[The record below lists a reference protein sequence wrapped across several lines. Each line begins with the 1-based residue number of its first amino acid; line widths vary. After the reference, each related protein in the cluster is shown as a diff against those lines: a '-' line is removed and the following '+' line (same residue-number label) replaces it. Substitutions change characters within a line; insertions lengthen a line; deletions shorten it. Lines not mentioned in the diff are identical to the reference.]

1 MFQDKLTREI
11 AAAAAQIKTEPPKNE
26 VNTKSVEGAVVSI
39 MANEELK
46 GNQHKIDANKNGKV
60 DAHDFKLLR
69 GKKGKT
75 VQEGIKGAG
84 VGAALGSVA
93 GGPVGA
99 AIGGALGHVAGE
111 VLSSAKNKTKA
122 IGRIIKGPSMADS
135 KMKREEVEQLDEIG
149 DTKEG
154 RKMISSYVNKA
165 LGDKNREKGLRKAT
179 SRLYKD
185 NFYGKK
191 NEEVEMS
198 EEDAYSKDRY
208 AVKDGKAKKDNPTH
222 MGSPNYKD
230 QPHHVWA
237 TSAEHALKKSMKKEE
252 VEELDERA
260 KWRTSSIAHNTG
272 YRKDGPHGGIE
283 NTADTGKEDL
293 LRSRQM
299 LSRYGS
305 PKKSEIKSLKKS
317 ITKNIAQMK
326 KEEVEELTENF
337 ADAVARVGN
346 LPSGKPLAPK
356 PKVKKDN
363 TGRDYFGHDSV
374 RQQSGYRGP
383 GQSVLQTGADA
394 ITKGAKAVGKAVK
407 KSGIG
412 KSISGGFK
420 AVKGAV
426 KKVFSKEEIEYI
438 VNNYT
443 LEDIENFMMSEE
455 FNNYELSSQE
465 SFSSYLEEQLLNEI
479 GDTPAGQKML
489 RKVDSRAFYKA
500 GTKSGGKGNMA
511 DAGEKTLERTQ
522 ARIKKQPGLLSRA
535 AGAVKKVLSKEEVE
549 AIFNNFTLD
558 EVHLFMMSEEFEM
571 LHVESQEQIDTY
583 LEERSLN
590 EGFPT
595 VADAKKRMASKESGF
610 EKKKISTGTVY
621 SRKYKAEPEE
631 NEEMPKKK
639 AKTMKEMLSI
649 YSTGGAEAL
658 VENLMIEEPTNDEYK
673 KEVETAHAKAEGK
686 IRNDKGVAKAAS
698 QGVKMEE
705 VEIEDID
712 EKVMV
717 FHSTSPDAQMKRY
730 QKDSPAPEAQAHR
743 KSAAD
748 AARSARSS
756 ETKRDFK
763 DGVDVKTKK
772 GGSVSTYK
780 TNEEYEIEMYDADE
794 INGVQ
799 FDTIDER
806 SMTDNEMDKRE
817 KIVKSMKK
825 GIQGFKDRY
834 GDKAKDVMY
843 ATATK
848 QSMKED
854 AESVDEIY
862 NPITVKKGTR
872 RSVDSGGKVS
882 YSGGVRVR
890 DRGVGANNIAQ
901 KLGAHQDKVK
911 DRAQS
916 MWKQKH
922 PILSKIKSAGSSVS
936 KAIDKVA
943 AIKIGNK
950 NRAGG

>member
-26 VNTKSVEGAVVSI
+26 VNTKSVEGAVVSV

-122 IGRIIKGPSMADS
+122 MYRIAKGPSMADS

-154 RKMISSYVNKA
+154 RKVISSYVNKA

-191 NEEVEMS
+191 ANEEVEVN

-237 TSAEHALKKSMKKEE
+237 TSAEHALKKSMKKED
-252 VEELDERA
+252 VEQLDELSKDTLKSYQQKVMNRPSSQNTTKTIAGVARSEA
-260 KWRTSSIAHNTG
+260 K
-272 YRKDGPHGGIE
+272 
-283 NTADTGKEDL
+283 
-293 LRSRQM
+293 
-299 LSRYGS
+299 
-305 PKKSEIKSLKKS
+305 
-317 ITKNIAQMK
+317 MK
-326 KEEVEELTENF
+326 KEEVEQM
-337 ADAVARVGN
+337 D
-346 LPSGKPLAPK
+346 
-356 PKVKKDN
+356 
-363 TGRDYFGHDSV
+363 
-374 RQQSGYRGP
+374 
-383 GQSVLQTGADA
+383 
-394 ITKGAKAVGKAVK
+394 
-407 KSGIG
+407 
-412 KSISGGFK
+412 
-420 AVKGAV
+420 
-426 KKVFSKEEIEYI
+426 
-438 VNNYT
+438 
-443 LEDIENFMMSEE
+443 
-455 FNNYELSSQE
+455 
-465 SFSSYLEEQLLNEI
+465 
-479 GDTPAGQKML
+479 
-489 RKVDSRAFYKA
+489 
-500 GTKSGGKGNMA
+500 
-511 DAGEKTLERTQ
+511 
-522 ARIKKQPGLLSRA
+522 
-535 AGAVKKVLSKEEVE
+535 E
-549 AIFNNFTLD
+549 A
-558 EVHLFMMSEEFEM
+558 
-571 LHVESQEQIDTY
+571 
-583 LEERSLN
+583 
-590 EGFPT
+590 FPT
-595 VADAKKRMASKESGF
+595 VADAKKRMAAKESGF

-673 KEVETAHAKAEGK
+673 KEVEVAHAKAEGK
-686 IRNDKGVAKAAS
+686 IRNDKGIAKAAA

-705 VEIEDID
+705 VEIEVYDADEINGVQVDTIDEQQSGYDTLAQRGITAPGAPTRKGSGTGMYLGGNKPRKATIAKATANLKQDIKDTLGKHRKPNLPEEYEEMD

-717 FHSTSPDAQMKRY
+717 FHSTSPGSQMKRY

-743 KSAAD
+743 NAAAS

-756 ETKRDFK
+756 ERKQDFK
-763 DGVDVKTKK
+763 SGVDVGTKK
-772 GGSVSTYK
+772 GGSVSVYK
-780 TNEEYEIEMYDADE
+780 EDYEL
-794 INGVQ
+794 
-799 FDTIDER
+799 DER
-806 SMTDNEMDKRE
+806 SLTSDE
-817 KIVKSMKK
+817 KSDMEKNVKGMKK
-825 GIQGFKDRY
+825 KLSSFKDRY
-834 GDKAKDVMY
+834 GDRAKNVMY
-843 ATATK
+843 ATAAK
-848 QSMKED
+848 IAKE
-854 AESVDEIY
+854 
-862 NPITVKKGTR
+862 
-872 RSVDSGGKVS
+872 
-882 YSGGVRVR
+882 
-890 DRGVGANNIAQ
+890 
-901 KLGAHQDKVK
+901 
-911 DRAQS
+911 
-916 MWKQKH
+916 
-922 PILSKIKSAGSSVS
+922 
-936 KAIDKVA
+936 KA
-943 AIKIGNK
+943 
-950 NRAGG
+950 